1 MIAGK
6 AGVCHAAGSGSCRND
21 AGQMNFFGAAAV
33 AALQPQGR

>member
-1 MIAGK
+1 MIAAQ
-6 AGVCHAAGSGSCRND
+6 AGGFHATASGCCCNE